1 MVPGGLALYFAL
13 YDSERISFMRFL
25 HIADLHFGKSL
36 HDCSLVEEDQPYWA
50 DRFLELTDKVKPDAV
65 LIAGDVY
72 DRSSPS
78 GEAVRLLDAFL
89 TGLHERGIQVLM
101 ISGNHDSGQKL
112 SFAERLLEDQGV
124 HIAGIVG
131 REIRHVTLED
141 QYGPVT
147 FWLLPYIF
155 PALVSQVLEDDS
167 IRDYDTACRRLLAE
181 QDIDFSGRNVLI
193 AHQNVVRDG
202 VEAERGG
209 SETMIGGVGAIDYTA
224 FDGFTYVALGH
235 IHAAQ
240 PVGRKTVRYSGSPL
254 CYHFSETRQS
264 VKGPVLVE
272 LGEAGAEASI
282 EICQIEPLHP
292 LREIRGTYSQIL
304 EEEKKRTAWDEYLR
318 IVLTDRTRVPDAAEK
333 LRAFFKGKGSRVLE
347 LVHEGTGPALKARA
361 GGDARRKSLTE
372 LFTDFYF
379 DRSGEKLPGSAEKAI
394 IDYAAEH
401 AGRAGDLG
409 EGLFPDEKQ
418 TEAFVRFILRQ
429 EDAGKGGEA

>member
-1 MVPGGLALYFAL
+1 MGRHFLEYNDTGDGAAAPC
-13 YDSERISFMRFL
+13 ISFFDERTLLMKFL

-36 HDCSLVEEDQPYWA
+36 HECSLAEEDQPFWV
-50 DRFLELTDKVKPDAV
+50 DRFLELADRVKPQAV

-72 DRSSPS
+72 DRSAPS
-78 GEAVRLLDAFL
+78 NEAVKLLDRLL
-89 TGLHERGIQVLM
+89 TGLYRRKIEVLM

-112 SFAERLLEDQGV
+112 AFARKLLEDQGV
-124 HIAGIVG
+124 HIAGLVHK
-131 REIRHVTLED
+131 EIRHVTLED
-141 QYGPVT
+141 EYGPVT

-224 FDGFTYVALGH
+224 FEGFTYVALGH

-240 PVGRKTVRYSGSPL
+240 PVGRETVRYSGSPL
-254 CYHFSETRQS
+254 CYHFSETRQPR
-264 VKGPVLVE
+264 KGPVLVE
-272 LGEAGAEASI
+272 LGPAGEAVKT
-282 EICQIEPLHP
+282 EICRIGPLHP
-292 LREIRGTYSQIL
+292 LREIRGTFQEIL
-304 EEEKKRTAWDEYLR
+304 EGEKERTETGEYLR
-318 IVLTDRTRVPDAAEK
+318 IVLKDRVRVPDAAEK
-333 LRAFFKGKGSRVLE
+333 LRAYFRAKGSRVLE
-347 LVHEGTGPALKARA
+347 LVHEGAGPVLKSGPAK
-361 GGDARRKSLTE
+361 DARRKSLPE

-379 DRSGEKLPGSAEKAI
+379 DRSGEKLPDEAENT
-394 IDYAAEH
+394 
-401 AGRAGDLG
+401 
-409 EGLFPDEKQ
+409 FPDEKE

-429 EDAGKGGEA
+429 ENACGGGDA

>member
-1 MVPGGLALYFAL
+1 MK
-13 YDSERISFMRFL
+13 FL

-36 HDCSLVEEDQPYWA
+36 HDCPLVEEDQPCWA
-50 DRFLELTDKVKPDAV
+50 KRFLELTEKVKPDAV

-78 GEAVRLLDAFL
+78 GEAVRLLDLFL

-101 ISGNHDSGQKL
+101 IAGNHDSGQKL

-124 HIAGIVG
+124 HIAGLVG
-131 REIRHVTLED
+131 KEIRHVTLED
-141 QYGPVT
+141 EFGPVT

-155 PALVSQVLEDDS
+155 PALVSQVLEDES

-181 QDIDFSGRNVLI
+181 QDIDFSQRNVLI
-193 AHQNVVRDG
+193 AHQNVVS
-202 VEAERGG
+202 G

-240 PVGRKTVRYSGSPL
+240 PVGKKTVRYSGSPL

-264 VKGPVLVE
+264 LKGPVLVE
-272 LGEAGAEASI
+272 LGGAGEEPSI
-282 EICQIEPLHP
+282 EICPIEPLHP
-292 LREIRGTYSQIL
+292 MREIRGTYTQIL
-304 EEEKKRTAWDEYLR
+304 EEEKKRDTRDEYLR
-318 IVLTDRTRVPDAAEK
+318 IILTDRTRVPDAAEK

-361 GGDARRKSLTE
+361 GGDARRKSLPE

>member
-1 MVPGGLALYFAL
+1 
-13 YDSERISFMRFL
+13 MRFL

-36 HDCSLVEEDQPYWA
+36 HESALVEEDQPYWV
-50 DRFLELTDKVKPDAV
+50 DSFLELTDRVKPRAV

-72 DRSSPS
+72 DRSAPS
-78 GEAVRLLDAFL
+78 GEAVRLLDRFL
-89 TGLHERGIQVLM
+89 TGLHERKIQVLM

-124 HIAGIVG
+124 HIAGIVR

-141 QYGPVT
+141 EYGPVT

-155 PALVSQVLEDDS
+155 PALVSQVLEDDT

-181 QDIDFSGRNVLI
+181 QDIDFTQRNVLI

-202 VEAERGG
+202 EEAERGG

-240 PVGRKTVRYSGSPL
+240 PVGRKAVRYSGSPL

-264 VKGPVLVE
+264 IKGPILVE
-272 LGEAGAEASI
+272 LGKAGEEPAI
-282 EICQIEPLHP
+282 DTCQIAPLHP
-292 LREIRGTYSQIL
+292 LREIRGTYTQIL
-304 EEEKKRTAWDEYLR
+304 EEEKRRDAGNEYVR
-318 IVLTDRTRVPDAAEK
+318 IVLTDRTRVPDAADK
-333 LRAFFKGKGSRVLE
+333 LRAFFKAKGSRVLE
-347 LVHEGTGPALKARA
+347 LVHEGSGPAAKSGA
-361 GGDARRKSLTE
+361 GGDGRRRSLPE

-379 DRSGEKLPGSAEKAI
+379 DRSGEHLPDRTQKAI
-394 IDYAAEH
+394 INYAAEH

-409 EGLFPDEKQ
+409 EGLFPDEKE
-418 TEAFVRFILRQ
+418 TEAFVRFILKQ
-429 EDAGKGGEA
+429 EDACGGGDA

>member
-1 MVPGGLALYFAL
+1 MK
-13 YDSERISFMRFL
+13 FL
-25 HIADLHFGKSL
+25 HIADLHFGKAL
-36 HDCSLVEEDQPYWA
+36 HDCPLVEEDQPFWA
-50 DRFLELTDKVKPDAV
+50 DRFLELADSVKPDAV

-78 GEAVRLLDAFL
+78 GEAVRLLDLFL

-124 HIAGIVG
+124 HIAGLVG
-131 REIRHVTLED
+131 KEIRHVTLED
-141 QYGPVT
+141 EFGPVT

-181 QDIDFSGRNVLI
+181 QDIDFSERNVLI

-240 PVGRKTVRYSGSPL
+240 PVGRKTIRYSGSPL

-272 LGEAGAEASI
+272 LGKAGEEPSI
-282 EICQIEPLHP
+282 EICQIAPLHP
-292 LREIRGTYSQIL
+292 LREIRGTYTQIL
-304 EEEKKRTAWDEYLR
+304 EEEKKREDKGEYLR
-318 IVLTDRTRVPDAAEK
+318 IVLTDRTRVPDAAER
-333 LRAFFKGKGSRVLE
+333 LRAFFKAKGSRVLE
-347 LVHEGTGPALKARA
+347 LVHEGAGPAARA
-361 GGDARRKSLTE
+361 GTAGDGRRKSLPE

-379 DRSGEKLPGSAEKAI
+379 DRSGEKIPDKVQKAI

-409 EGLFPDEKQ
+409 EGLFPDEKE
-418 TEAFVRFILRQ
+418 TEAFVRFILKQ
-429 EDAGKGGEA
+429 EDACGGGDA